1 MESTTLIFTLIIAG
15 IISGG
20 VNFFLNYLDL
30 SFFKSANPLA
40 NDDQLKPK
48 SLWLALFGYFMVGIV
63 GAFLTPLLNVL
74 VGLKGYDPGKNFLI
88 AFGYGLVLGYSTSRL
103 LLSILGSIL
112 KRVSKIE
119 TMLMNIE
126 KSIKTSYNQ
135 NYNVE
140 RAFLIPRPKWSD
152 VFEGY
157 PKTANGRDDLPAE
170 DVFTSVLGSNYD
182 HTVFQNACATRV
194 SLGLLNANITL
205 PKDFLV
211 SVGKFR
217 GQGFVASASKL
228 QNYLSS
234 NTYFG
239 EADIIIENP
248 SNLSVVQSKI
258 GNRNGIYIIL
268 GVFSD
273 ASGHSTLWLKDA
285 NDAIGGHNYVKPTGT
300 VYFWELK

>member
-15 IISGG
+15 IMAGG
-20 VNFFLNYLDL
+20 VNFFINYLDL
-30 SFFKSANPLA
+30 PFLKSANPLT
-40 NDDQLKPK
+40 DDDWPKPK
-48 SLWLALFGYFMVGIV
+48 SLWLALVGYFIVGIV

-74 VGLKGYDPGKNFLI
+74 VSLKGYDPEKNFLI
-88 AFGYGLVLGYSTSRL
+88 AFGYGLIFGYSTSRL
-103 LLSILGSIL
+103 LVSILDSIL
-112 KRVSKIE
+112 KRISKIE
-119 TMLMNIE
+119 NVQMNIE
-126 KSIKTSYNQ
+126 KSIKTSYNRDF
-135 NYNVE
+135 NVE
-140 RAFLIPRPKWSD
+140 KAFFIPRPKWDD

-157 PKTANGRDDLPAE
+157 PKTADGQDDLPAE
-170 DVFTSVLGSNYD
+170 DVFTSVHGSNYD

-211 SVGKFR
+211 SVGRFR
-217 GQGFVASASKL
+217 GQGFVASAIKL

-234 NTYFG
+234 NAFFG

-248 SNLSVVQSKI
+248 SNLSVVQNKI
-258 GNRNGIYIIL
+258 GNKNGIYIIL

-273 ASGHSTLWLKDA
+273 ASGHSTLWLKDT